1 MYEMEQNFE
10 IRNTI
15 GNKGIFEYGVDKI
28 SHIRCYYQ
36 DLKVCKYFLVT
47 YRRIS
52 KREFGNTFI
61 YM

>member
-28 SHIRCYYQ
+28 DVI
-36 DLKVCKYFLVT
+36 LGVITK
-47 YRRIS
+47 I
-52 KREFGNTFI
+52 
-61 YM
+61 